1 MNAHAGG
8 GGSVCLRLS
17 KIEVC
22 GCVTDTVLAQSPR
35 PGAGVTAASL
45 PRERPLPPLPVSL
58 TLCHNPEPS
67 PGEAW
72 SSSLWKLPQQPCCG
86 HQSNTCPIFTEDP
99 VIKKFLAWDKNLKV
113 SDKVRC
119 IPAPICRVAGESFLN
134 TQKTQFYSLS
144 DRKPGHHFPWWG
156 GPRGFSGSPASVRLL
171 WDLSSRPAP
180 LVVGTSYPLSS
191 QLSGIPLCSSLSKML
206 SSHQS
211 LPS

>member
-1 MNAHAGG
+1 M
-8 GGSVCLRLS
+8 
-17 KIEVC
+17 C

-35 PGAGVTAASL
+35 PGAGVTAASW

-144 DRKPGHHFPWWG
+144 DQPEAW
-156 GPRGFSGSPASVRLL
+156 SPL
-171 WDLSSRPAP
+171 P
-180 LVVGTSYPLSS
+180 LVGRASWLLGQPRLRPPPLGSELQACAS
-191 QLSGIPLCSSLSKML
+191 GGWHVIPPLFSALGDSPLLQLIKDALKPPELAIVRA
-206 SSHQS
+206 
-211 LPS
+211 P